1 MEVQAI
7 VQRVVGKNTTKS
19 KKKMSKNLDNLLIH
33 FGIEA
38 TEVETIKQAL
48 LSDGDADDAIQ
59 IVLKGAQSYA
69 KPFIDGEYQ
78 EQIKKERG
86 TYKGKYLKEALL
98 KANQVFGNALTNKEI
113 DDILNDPANQGK
125 NIDVALEAL
134 KTKVSSKSDTPEAE
148 LQKMLDVANNKIH
161 ELETT
166 IPKIKEE
173 AELSAKQAVEK
184 FKLDGVVTT
193 KLLQVLSDK
202 VDNPAKIAEL
212 LKGQLSA
219 KAMLKLKEDGNIG
232 LYDIANPD
240 TPLKKNETTLHS
252 FEGLI
257 DEMVNDYGLS
267 KKSNGTTKV
276 VLGGNEPTKPN
287 EIKTGAS
294 GLEAKLAQL
303 AGA

>member
-1 MEVQAI
+1 
-7 VQRVVGKNTTKS
+7 
-19 KKKMSKNLDNLLIH
+19 MSKNLDNLLIL
-33 FGIEA
+33 FGVEA

-48 LSDGDADDAIQ
+48 LSDNDAEEAIQ
-59 IVLKGAQSYA
+59 SVLLGAQKYA

-113 DDILNDPANQGK
+113 EDILNDPSNQGK

-134 KTKVSSKSDTPEAE
+134 KTKVSSKAHTPEAE
-148 LQKMLDVANNKIH
+148 LQRMLDLANNKIQD
-161 ELETT
+161 LETS

-173 AELSAKQAVEK
+173 AELNAKQAIDK
-184 FKLDGVVTT
+184 FKIDGVVTS
-193 KLLQVLSDK
+193 KLLQVLNEK
-202 VDNPAKIAEL
+202 VDNPTKIAEL
-212 LKGQLSA
+212 LKGQLSS
-219 KAMLKLKEDGNIG
+219 KALIKLKEDGNIA

-252 FEGLI
+252 FEGLVS
-257 DEMVNDYGLS
+257 DMVNDFGLA
-267 KKSNGTTKV
+267 KKSNGTNRVPLDENQTNVQK
-276 VLGGNEPTKPN
+276 

-303 AGA
+303 ASA

>member
-1 MEVQAI
+1 
-7 VQRVVGKNTTKS
+7 
-19 KKKMSKNLDNLLIH
+19 MSKNLETLLIH
-33 FGIEA
+33 FGVEA
-38 TEVETIKQAL
+38 TDIESVKSAI
-48 LSDGDADDAIQ
+48 LSDSPAEDQINAI
-59 IVLKGAQSYA
+59 LKGAQNYA
-69 KPFIDGEYQ
+69 KPFVDSEFQ
-78 EQIKKERG
+78 ESMKAERA

-98 KANQVFGNALTNKEI
+98 KANQTFGNALTNKEI
-113 DDILNDPANQGK
+113 DDILNDPENKGK
-125 NIDVALEAL
+125 NIDVALLAL
-134 KTKVSSKSDTPEAE
+134 KEKVSNKNGTPEVE

-184 FKLDGVVTT
+184 FKLDGIVTT

-232 LYDIANPD
+232 LYDIANPE

-252 FEGLI
+252 FEGLVDDMI
-257 DEMVNDYGLS
+257 NDYGLA
-267 KKSNGTTKV
+267 KKSEGTKKV
-276 VLGGNEPTKPN
+276 ITPGGGGTQP
-287 EIKTGAS
+287 EIKTGAQ
-294 GLEAKLAQL
+294 GLEAKLAQIT
-303 AGA
+303 G